1 MYTIIKALTSCPSVY
16 YTIYYLS
23 VSQCVTRPW
32 PYIFARDH
40 RKLYAMI
47 LPADGDGISMPIV
60 RSAPNTNWNFAVRFG
75 NPTIR
80 PSLKSE
86 INFLAFGHTS
96 SGKPA
101 RRECWKH
108 SFNGANEG
116 ANRGI
121 EPCTVSARD
130 APQDWANLEASPR
143 LAHDGPHQ
151 P

>member
-1 MYTIIKALTSCPSVY
+1 MRETSVHMHTCMSACSIFVIIKVVLPSLY
-16 YTIYYLS
+16 YTVYYLS

-60 RSAPNTNWNFAVRFG
+60 RSAPNRNWNFAVRFG

-86 INFLAFGHTS
+86 ISFLAFGHTS

-108 SFNGANEG
+108 SFNGAKNG
-116 ANRGI
+116 
-121 EPCTVSARD
+121 SAMR
-130 APQDWANLEASPR
+130 P
-143 LAHDGPHQ
+143 
-151 P
+151 